1 MRNLGFHERVINSCM
16 LVQGCH
22 GLQALERYKA
32 FFFYPCLFH
41 NTELCFHDPKVS
53 IKQSP
58 SQESKDVSNH

>member
-1 MRNLGFHERVINSCM
+1 M